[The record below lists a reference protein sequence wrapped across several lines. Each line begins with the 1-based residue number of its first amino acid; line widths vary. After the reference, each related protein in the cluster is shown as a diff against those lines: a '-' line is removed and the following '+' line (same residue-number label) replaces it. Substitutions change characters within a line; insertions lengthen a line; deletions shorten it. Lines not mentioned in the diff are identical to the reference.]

1 MRRGQH
7 SERCNLASNAKGG
20 NFMKQAK
27 NFLMLI
33 GIIPA
38 FIFGAIATKT
48 LNFEQSASAQ
58 TNSVKQWETMVIRG
72 NNMPEGLQGSV
83 NMRGEE
89 GWELVTVLQTKEGN
103 FVAFL
108 KRRK

>member
-1 MRRGQH
+1 MRKA
-7 SERCNLASNAKGG
+7 N
-20 NFMKQAK
+20 

-33 GIIPA
+33 GIISA
-38 FIFGAIATKT
+38 FIFGAIAANN
-48 LNFEQSASAQ
+48 LNFEQRVGAQ
-58 TNSVKQWETMVIRG
+58 ANQSKQWETMVIRG
-72 NNMPEGLQGSV
+72 TSLPESLQGSI

>member
-1 MRRGQH
+1 MQ
-7 SERCNLASNAKGG
+7 KT
-20 NFMKQAK
+20 K

-33 GIIPA
+33 GIIST
-38 FIFGAIATKT
+38 FLFGAIITKT
-48 LNFEQSASAQ
+48 ASFEQKVEAQ
-58 TNSVKQWETMVIRG
+58 TNSPKQWETMVIRG
-72 NNMPEGLQGSV
+72 INLPESLQGSI

>member
-1 MRRGQH
+1 LTCTTKNNKEGDVMQ
-7 SERCNLASNAKGG
+7 KT
-20 NFMKQAK
+20 K

-33 GIIPA
+33 GIISA
-38 FIFGAIATKT
+38 FFFGAIITKT
-48 LNFEQSASAQ
+48 VSFEQKVEAQ
-58 TNSVKQWETMVIRG
+58 TIQSKQWETMVIRG
-72 NNMPEGLQGSV
+72 TNLPESLQGPI
-83 NMRGEE
+83 NIRGEE